1 METVY
6 IKFIQ
11 GTRIWH
17 LTTQN
22 TYNLEECLLKIIPK
36 MFSNSDAPINTLMTN
51 PYIKI
56 DLTTQ
61 YNNEDL
67 AYCILVEYCTL
78 GVIEKSSL
86 HLQIPIINKIIH
98 S

>member
-22 TYNLEECLLKIIPK
+22 TCDLEECLLKIISK
-36 MFSNSDAPINTLMTN
+36 MFSNSDAPVNTLITN
-51 PYIKI
+51 PHVKI

-67 AYCILVEYCTL
+67 AYCILAEYCTL

-86 HLQIPIINKIIH
+86 HLQFPIINKIIH

>member
-11 GTRIWH
+11 GTRVWH

-22 TYNLEECLLKIIPK
+22 TDNLEECLLKIIPK
-36 MFSNSDAPINTLMTN
+36 MFSNSDAPVNTLLTN
-51 PYIKI
+51 MYIKVN
-56 DLTTQ
+56 LTTQ

-67 AYCILVEYCTL
+67 AYCIMPEYCAL

-86 HLQIPIINKIIH
+86 HLTYPIINKIIH